1 MIYNTL
7 KGKLIASFRN
17 LKPYPSPLQNF
28 AKQGISLL
36 SHLTEEINID
46 INKILV
52 EKQPSTFCKMFTN
65 IKRVRPQLPQTDTNT
80 EDIKTSHI
88 QFVTK
93 ILNDMKDSTIAI
105 FTDGSMSSL
114 INPRPTGAEAVIFR
128 ADKNKP
134 TLKLAKS
141 CFFKQH

>member
-1 MIYNTL
+1 
-7 KGKLIASFRN
+7 
-17 LKPYPSPLQNF
+17 
-28 AKQGISLL
+28 
-36 SHLTEEINID
+36 
-46 INKILV
+46 
-52 EKQPSTFCKMFTN
+52 MFTN

-114 INPRPTGAEAVIFR
+114 INP
-128 ADKNKP
+128 
-134 TLKLAKS
+134 
-141 CFFKQH
+141 